1 MEPSLH
7 MLEYDAILQKLADFT
22 HTRAARERALALRP
36 LQDLMQI
43 RLRADQID
51 QACRMLDAA
60 TPPLSSL
67 EGAEAALPLLA
78 LGVILSPEQLQN
90 LGSFLS
96 LCRRM
101 QLYLERMASA
111 APALSAYGLSLA
123 PLPDLLH
130 EVERCLRGSEVDD
143 RASPALHA
151 LRRQRAA
158 AQERMRGKLESLL
171 RTHPDWFMEGYV
183 TERSGRLV
191 LPLKRERRRDL
202 PGTVVDAS
210 ASGSTLFV
218 EPASVSALRE
228 EAALLLIQEE
238 NEVQRI
244 LATLTAAFAAEV
256 PALRQNAEV
265 LTELDFLFACASLSR
280 GMGGVPARV
289 EPGRALR
296 LRGARHPLLPRDSCV
311 PLDIF
316 LGLAPAETG
325 VVVTGPNTGGKT
337 VSLKTVGLLC
347 LLAQTG
353 LHVPCEEGLFPL
365 VDHVLCD
372 LGDGQSIAQ
381 NLSTFSAHVQRWV
394 EILRL
399 CTDRSLVLLDE
410 LGSGTD
416 PQEGMALATAMLEA
430 LAARGALLLAT
441 THYPEIKSFAE
452 ETPGFLNASMAFDP
466 ETLSPLYRLELG
478 KPGESCALLIARRL
492 GLEPGVL
499 ARAAELCAAPTLG
512 PRPASRPH
520 PASGPLPAPGPH
532 PAPGPRP
539 AEAAARPGAPVAF
552 PEAPAPAPAA
562 PAAETPK
569 KRAFAV
575 GDSVYVHPL
584 HRTGIVAQPAN
595 AKGEVVVKVADRRY
609 TVNQKRLS
617 PHLKKEQLYPDAENY
632 DLSIVLD
639 TVENRKAKNK
649 MRKRHVE
656 GAVVTV
662 PGAPEERL

>member
-1 MEPSLH
+1 M
-7 MLEYDAILQKLADFT
+7 
-22 HTRAARERALALRP
+22 
-36 LQDLMQI
+36 
-43 RLRADQID
+43 
-51 QACRMLDAA
+51 
-60 TPPLSSL
+60 
-67 EGAEAALPLLA
+67 
-78 LGVILSPEQLQN
+78 
-90 LGSFLS
+90 
-96 LCRRM
+96 
-101 QLYLERMASA
+101 
-111 APALSAYGLSLA
+111 
-123 PLPDLLH
+123 
-130 EVERCLRGSEVDD
+130 
-143 RASPALHA
+143 
-151 LRRQRAA
+151 
-158 AQERMRGKLESLL
+158 
-171 RTHPDWFMEGYV
+171 
-183 TERSGRLV
+183 
-191 LPLKRERRRDL
+191 
-202 PGTVVDAS
+202 
-210 ASGSTLFV
+210 
-218 EPASVSALRE
+218 
-228 EAALLLIQEE
+228 
-238 NEVQRI
+238 
-244 LATLTAAFAAEV
+244 
-256 PALRQNAEV
+256 
-265 LTELDFLFACASLSR
+265 
-280 GMGGVPARV
+280 
-289 EPGRALR
+289 
-296 LRGARHPLLPRDSCV
+296 
-311 PLDIF
+311 
-316 LGLAPAETG
+316 
-325 VVVTGPNTGGKT
+325 
-337 VSLKTVGLLC
+337 
-347 LLAQTG
+347 
-353 LHVPCEEGLFPL
+353 
-365 VDHVLCD
+365 
-372 LGDGQSIAQ
+372 
-381 NLSTFSAHVQRWV
+381 

-399 CTDRSLVLLDE
+399 CTGRSLVLLDE

-499 ARAAELCAAPTLG
+499 ARAAELCGAPTLG
-512 PRPASRPH
+512 PRPAS
-520 PASGPLPAPGPH
+520 GPLPVSGPR

-562 PAAETPK
+562 PAAEPPK

-617 PHLKKEQLYPDAENY
+617 PHLKREQLYPDAENY

>member
-1 MEPSLH
+1 M
-7 MLEYDAILQKLADFT
+7 
-22 HTRAARERALALRP
+22 
-36 LQDLMQI
+36 
-43 RLRADQID
+43 
-51 QACRMLDAA
+51 
-60 TPPLSSL
+60 
-67 EGAEAALPLLA
+67 
-78 LGVILSPEQLQN
+78 
-90 LGSFLS
+90 
-96 LCRRM
+96 
-101 QLYLERMASA
+101 
-111 APALSAYGLSLA
+111 
-123 PLPDLLH
+123 
-130 EVERCLRGSEVDD
+130 
-143 RASPALHA
+143 
-151 LRRQRAA
+151 
-158 AQERMRGKLESLL
+158 
-171 RTHPDWFMEGYV
+171 
-183 TERSGRLV
+183 
-191 LPLKRERRRDL
+191 
-202 PGTVVDAS
+202 DAS

>member
-36 LQDLMQI
+36 LQDLTQI

-78 LGVILSPEQLQN
+78 LGIILSPEQLQN

-171 RTHPDWFMEGYV
+171 RAHPDWFMEGYV

-256 PALRQNAEV
+256 PSLRQNAEV

-296 LRGARHPLLPRDSCV
+296 LRGARHPLLPRESCV

-399 CTDRSLVLLDE
+399 CTGRSLVLLDE

-430 LAARGALLLAT
+430 LAARGA
-441 THYPEIKSFAE
+441 
-452 ETPGFLNASMAFDP
+452 
-466 ETLSPLYRLELG
+466 
-478 KPGESCALLIARRL
+478 
-492 GLEPGVL
+492 
-499 ARAAELCAAPTLG
+499 AAPG
-512 PRPASRPH
+512 HHA
-520 PASGPLPAPGPH
+520 LPGDQILC
-532 PAPGPRP
+532 GGD
-539 AEAAARPGAPVAF
+539 ARLPQREHG
-552 PEAPAPAPAA
+552 
-562 PAAETPK
+562 
-569 KRAFAV
+569 
-575 GDSVYVHPL
+575 L
-584 HRTGIVAQPAN
+584 
-595 AKGEVVVKVADRRY
+595 
-609 TVNQKRLS
+609 
-617 PHLKKEQLYPDAENY
+617 
-632 DLSIVLD
+632 
-639 TVENRKAKNK
+639 
-649 MRKRHVE
+649 
-656 GAVVTV
+656 
-662 PGAPEERL
+662 

>member
-1 MEPSLH
+1 M
-7 MLEYDAILQKLADFT
+7 
-22 HTRAARERALALRP
+22 
-36 LQDLMQI
+36 
-43 RLRADQID
+43 
-51 QACRMLDAA
+51 
-60 TPPLSSL
+60 
-67 EGAEAALPLLA
+67 
-78 LGVILSPEQLQN
+78 
-90 LGSFLS
+90 
-96 LCRRM
+96 
-101 QLYLERMASA
+101 
-111 APALSAYGLSLA
+111 
-123 PLPDLLH
+123 
-130 EVERCLRGSEVDD
+130 
-143 RASPALHA
+143 
-151 LRRQRAA
+151 
-158 AQERMRGKLESLL
+158 
-171 RTHPDWFMEGYV
+171 
-183 TERSGRLV
+183 
-191 LPLKRERRRDL
+191 
-202 PGTVVDAS
+202 
-210 ASGSTLFV
+210 
-218 EPASVSALRE
+218 
-228 EAALLLIQEE
+228 
-238 NEVQRI
+238 
-244 LATLTAAFAAEV
+244 
-256 PALRQNAEV
+256 
-265 LTELDFLFACASLSR
+265 
-280 GMGGVPARV
+280 PARV

-296 LRGARHPLLPRDSCV
+296 LRGARHPLLPRESCV

-441 THYPEIKSFAE
+441 THYPEIKTFAE

-512 PRPASRPH
+512 PRPAS
-520 PASGPLPAPGPH
+520 GPLPVSGLLSVSGPH
-532 PAPGPRP
+532 PVPGPRP

-617 PHLKKEQLYPDAENY
+617 PHLKREQLYPDAENY